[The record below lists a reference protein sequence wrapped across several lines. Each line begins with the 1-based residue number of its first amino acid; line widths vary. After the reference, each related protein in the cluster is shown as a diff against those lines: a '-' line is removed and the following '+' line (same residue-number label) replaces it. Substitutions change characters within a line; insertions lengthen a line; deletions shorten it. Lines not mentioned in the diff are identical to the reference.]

1 MLQLKKRGAQEL
13 RALDYLH
20 KDHQGGVRVYCSIP
34 FIVRALFRALF
45 RAPFR
50 APFLAPLLAQFRA
63 LFREPTRHGKVYAN
77 FVGTWN
83 S

>member
-34 FIVRALFRALF
+34 FIVRALFRA
-45 RAPFR
+45 
-50 APFLAPLLAQFRA
+50 PFLAPLLAQFRA